1 MWWRVP
7 RSWATFSANS
17 LPVITLRISDVIV
30 RALVDTGAS
39 QSLIDPRL
47 ARQLNFQ
54 EDDGGWIVGVGTK
67 PLQVSFVLIEN
78 VAIGR
83 NVLKSFRAGIFDL
96 TNLRIG
102 IQLILGINAFQGY
115 RLQFDFAK
123 GRLYLLS

>member
-1 MWWRVP
+1 VP
-7 RSWATFSANS
+7 RSWATFPANV

-39 QSLIDPRL
+39 QSLVDPLL

-54 EDDGGWIVGVGTK
+54 EDGSDWIIGVGTK
-67 PLQVSFVLIEN
+67 PLRISFVLIEN
-78 VAIGR
+78 AAIGR
-83 NVLKSFRAGIFDL
+83 NVLRSFRAGIFDL

-102 IQLILGINAFQGY
+102 VQLIHGINAFQGY

-123 GRLYLLS
+123 RRLYLLS

>member
-17 LPVITLRISDVIV
+17 LPVIALRISDVIV
-30 RALVDTGAS
+30 RALVDRGAS
-39 QSLIDPRL
+39 QSLVDPRL

-54 EDDGGWIVGVGTK
+54 EDDSGWVVGVGTK
-67 PLQVSFVLIEN
+67 PLQVSFIAIEN
-78 VAIGR
+78 AAIGR
-83 NVLKSFRAGIFDL
+83 NVLKSFRAGVFDL

-102 IQLILGINAFQGY
+102 VQLILGINAVEGY

-123 GRLYLLS
+123 GRLYLFP

>member
-1 MWWRVP
+1 M
-7 RSWATFSANS
+7 
-17 LPVITLRISDVIV
+17 IV

-67 PLQVSFVLIEN
+67 PLQVSFVFIEN

-123 GRLYLLS
+123 GRLYLLP

>member
-1 MWWRVP
+1 VP
-7 RSWATFSANS
+7 RSRATFPANS

-39 QSLIDPRL
+39 QSLVDPRL

-54 EDDGGWIVGVGTK
+54 EDGSDWIVGVGTK
-67 PLQVSFVLIEN
+67 PLQISFIVIEGA
-78 VAIGR
+78 AIGR

-123 GRLYLLS
+123 GRLYLLP